1 MNMERNIHQLR
12 AQRVFLFRPPSGSLE
27 QLWSLLRVFIHR
39 GELEVGAEGAR
50 GQCQPPKCSVVCK
63 MKARVGGQVQG
74 TALQPGRDPRTTL
87 ARVAWAPAQYRP
99 DPQPTALAL
108 HRSLPTAGANR
119 PG

>member
-1 MNMERNIHQLR
+1 MERNIHQLR
-12 AQRVFLFRPPSGSLE
+12 AQHVFLFRPPSGSLE

-39 GELEVGAEGAR
+39 GELDVGAEGAR

-63 MKARVGGQVQG
+63 MKARLCGQVQG

-87 ARVAWAPAQYRP
+87 ARVAWAPARYCP